1 MLILHKSLFQL
12 YLFQSLFQT
21 LITKLSSNTEHVN
34 RDKLRIL
41 RYILLDSYKF
51 LISFEKYFNT
61 QKINYFLRY
70 RMHQ

>member
-12 YLFQSLFQT
+12 CLFQST

-34 RDKLRIL
+34 RDKLKIL

-51 LISFEKYFNT
+51 LISFEKYFNI

-70 RMHQ
+70 RMY